1 MGLFNFGKT
10 KGESPQELAHRVKLA
25 ETEATQKGA
34 QLEALQELVR
44 HLDGDRILLL
54 RAAEELRPGMEP
66 KALGEALLDICFK
79 PLGLASLYLA
89 LVDWGTDSISFPIYH
104 EGGRLRN
111 QPTRP
116 LSKDGGLTAKA
127 VLAGSPLYI
136 RTLEEAR
143 DAGAV
148 FSEAERVSGLV
159 PQSWYGVPRGTGP
172 GWKGSGFGLV
182 SYQSFH
188 QEAFPESRRRLM
200 DALAAIVGLAL
211 KAVPDGKILEGGG

>member
-1 MGLFNFGKT
+1 MGLFKFGKT
-10 KGESPQELAHRVKLA
+10 KGESPQDLAQRVKAAEA
-25 ETEATQKGA
+25 ETIQKGT

-89 LVDWGTDSISFPIYH
+89 LVDWETDIISFPIYH

-111 QPTRP
+111 QPARP

-159 PQSWYGVPRGTGP
+159 PQSWYGVPLGMGP
-172 GWKGSGFGLV
+172 GWKGPSFGLV

-188 QEAFPESRRRLM
+188 QEAFPDSRRRLM
-200 DALAAIVGLAL
+200 DAMAAILAL
-211 KAVPDGKILEGGG
+211 AIRAQR